1 MRASS
6 SRTSPTAPPTANL
19 LPENGLKKKEKKLP
33 DFHRDRKL
41 RPDVTKVSSRPQR
54 SCQRRFPSL
63 HKVLDATLYRFRRGI
78 FPINMFPRFNVLFN
92 GWHIQVP
99 VEEEKKESK
108 DVKPS
113 KPLLFPDPTSSDHV
127 VALTKLND
135 QVLSLQ
141 RQLAEK
147 DKQLIAKDRQI
158 CELKADMAKQ
168 DRDARSKLQDT
179 LKQHADKMS
188 EMQVCAMIFVP
199 LNICLSV
206 PQS

>member
-1 MRASS
+1 MA
-6 SRTSPTAPPTANL
+6 
-19 LPENGLKKKEKKLP
+19 
-33 DFHRDRKL
+33 
-41 RPDVTKVSSRPQR
+41 
-54 SCQRRFPSL
+54 
-63 HKVLDATLYRFRRGI
+63 
-78 FPINMFPRFNVLFN
+78 
-92 GWHIQVP
+92 
-99 VEEEKKESK
+99 VEEEKKDSK
-108 DVKPS
+108 EVKPS

-188 EMQVCAMIFVP
+188 EMQVCVFFNQFIMNV
-199 LNICLSV
+199 NDY
-206 PQS
+206 